1 MNPIENLKTLIVY
14 QSQNND
20 NISVEV
26 LYDNEDFWL
35 IQKSSLSKL
44 LDVEVNTIY
53 YHWNTWIRRKS
64 NYSKNSNSS
73 ERRKQNYFIWKS
85 RSEIKSKYKRWNS
98 MD

>member
-44 LDVEVNTIY
+44 LDVEVNTIN